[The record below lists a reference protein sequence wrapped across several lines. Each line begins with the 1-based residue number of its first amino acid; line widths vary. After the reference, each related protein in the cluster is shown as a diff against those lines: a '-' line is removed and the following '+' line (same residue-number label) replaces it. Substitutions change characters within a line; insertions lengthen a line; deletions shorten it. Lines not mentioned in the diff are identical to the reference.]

1 MWMRKNRFGVGLNA
15 FDRLDGEIRRVADKW
30 LRQASPTFPDCVPA
44 APGKE
49 KWPRNRFLSHSS

>member
-1 MWMRKNRFGVGLNA
+1 MWMRKNRFGGELNA
-15 FDRLDGEIRRVADKW
+15 FDRLDEEIKRVADKR
-30 LRQASPTFPDCVPA
+30 LRQASPTFPGCVPA